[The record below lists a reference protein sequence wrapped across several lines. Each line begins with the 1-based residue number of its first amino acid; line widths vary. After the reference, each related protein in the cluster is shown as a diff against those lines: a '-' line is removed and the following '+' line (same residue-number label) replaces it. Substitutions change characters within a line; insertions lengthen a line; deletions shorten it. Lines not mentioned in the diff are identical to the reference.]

1 MSRQVTKVAL
11 LGAPSTG
18 KTSLARALAQH
29 YDTAWMPEYGREYWM
44 EHQESRRLSPEQLV
58 EIAEGHLQR
67 EKELLAKAKRY
78 LFVDT
83 EAIVTYHYALDY
95 HGAALPR
102 LIDLANAAADRY
114 DFFFLCGTD
123 IPYEDTWERSG
134 RQHRERF
141 QAQIRD
147 DLLRRGVEFV
157 ELKGPLADRLETVR
171 AILEGFK

>member
-1 MSRQVTKVAL
+1 MSGQVTRVAL

-18 KTSLARALAQH
+18 KSSLASALAKH
-29 YDTAWMPEYGREYWM
+29 YQTVWMPEYGREYWL
-44 EHQESRRLSPEQLV
+44 EHQQARRLSPEQLV

-67 EKELLAKAKRY
+67 EEKLLAQAKRY

-102 LIDLANAAADRY
+102 LIDLANAAVDRY
-114 DFFFLCGTD
+114 DFFFLCATD

-141 QAQIRD
+141 QQQIRD

-157 ELKGPLADRLETVR
+157 ELHGSLEDRLETVR